1 MKRPMTTT
9 AINMVAAALIAALAP
24 PAQVDPADWAEENL
38 ILVAGPVAGQPFDL
52 TTTPYWREP
61 MGCMSVDAADNL
73 IWVRKSTQ
81 VAFTTMAMGVIGYWS
96 DVAPSTAMAVQP
108 TSQDVKDFNAEQLG
122 PSIAAARQ
130 KGHRW
135 AARIATQKSRDGDGS
150 TTLRKKFPGGWLVLV
165 GGHASAGLRRRSI
178 KYMFVDETD
187 ELPLDLE
194 QQGDPMNMIEARQD
208 SFIAS
213 GDWKRLCGSTPTIDG
228 QSRCDAG
235 FMAGDQRY
243 YHVPCPHCRSLHK
256 LEFYKLK
263 YEETWPHR
271 AHYFCEKCGAAIENY
286 HLKWMLQEENG
297 ARWIPENAGARY
309 KSYHIEAIYSLLT
322 TWDHLVGEYLNAKD
336 DPTRLKT
343 FTNLR
348 LARAFKVQGNA
359 PDADVL
365 ALRAEDYPVGTL
377 PMGVLFLTAGVDVQQ
392 NRLEW
397 EVTGWGI
404 GKTSWSICR
413 GIIEGDTA
421 TPDPW
426 VSLGD
431 LYSRQFKDWQGNTRQ
446 IERMAIDAGYRPQMV
461 YGFVRGR
468 PRAIA
473 IKGVAGHLAPAI
485 GTPSRQEH
493 TADGGRRKGAVML
506 WPVGVWQLKAEF
518 YGFLNSKALESGG
531 FPPGY
536 CHFPRGDL
544 YDLAYFQQLTSEQ
557 LVETE
562 RRGYVE
568 LVWVK
573 NPKLRNEALDK
584 RIYATAAAYH
594 AGMGQWTPDYWA
606 QLAAERGTPPEQA
619 QLDLL
624 QAMTSPAAKPM
635 AAQHVSAPT
644 PEANAVRPQRKLR
657 ALGQN
662 LN

>member
-1 MKRPMTTT
+1 MTT
-9 AINMVAAALIAALAP
+9 ASKLVAAALIAALTP
-24 PAQVDPADWAEENL
+24 PESVDPGTWAEQN
-38 ILVAGPVAGQPFDL
+38 IVLVAGPAAGELLDL
-52 TTTPYWREP
+52 STTPYWREP
-61 MGCMSVDAADNL
+61 MACMAVDAPDNL
-73 IWVRKSTQ
+73 VWIRKSTQ
-81 VAFTTMAMGVIGYWS
+81 VAFTTMAVAVQGYWI
-96 DVAPSTAMAVQP
+96 DKAPSTMMAVQP
-108 TSQDVKDFNAEQLG
+108 TSQDVKDFNAEQFG
-122 PSIAAARQ
+122 PTVQAAR
-130 KGHRW
+130 KEGRPW
-135 AARIATQKSRDGDGS
+135 ASKIATQKSRDGDSS
-150 TTLRKKFPGGWLVLV
+150 TTLRKKFPGGWLVFV

-178 KYMFVDETD
+178 KYMFVDEAD

-228 QSRCDAG
+228 QSRCDKG
-235 FMAGDQRY
+235 FMDGDQRY
-243 YHVPCPHCRSLHK
+243 YNVPCPHCETLHK
-256 LEFYKLK
+256 LDFYKFK

-271 AHYFCEKCGAAIENY
+271 AHYFCESCGAKIENY
-286 HLKWMLQEENG
+286 HLKHMLQPENG
-297 ARWIPENAGARY
+297 ARWIPENPGARY
-309 KSYHIEAIYSLLT
+309 KSYHIEAVYSLLT
-322 TWDHLVGEYLNAKD
+322 TWDHLVGEYLEAKD

-359 PDADVL
+359 PDADLL
-365 ALRAEDYPVGTL
+365 ALRAEDYPIGTL
-377 PMGVLFLTAGVDVQQ
+377 PAGVLFLTAGVDVQQ

-397 EVTGWGI
+397 EVVGWGV

-413 GIIEGDTA
+413 GVIEGDTA

-426 VSLGD
+426 VELGEV
-431 LYSRQFKDWQGNTRQ
+431 YSREFRDWQGNTRK
-446 IERMAIDAGYRPQMV
+446 IERMAVDSGYRPQMV
-461 YGFVRGR
+461 YGFTRGR
-468 PRAIA
+468 VRAIA
-473 IKGVAGHLAPAI
+473 IKGVGGHLAPAI

-518 YGFLNSKALESGG
+518 YGFLNAKPLEIGG
-531 FPPGY
+531 YPPGY

-544 YDLAYFQQLTSEQ
+544 YDITYFQQLTAEQ

-594 AGMGQWTPDYWA
+594 VGMGQWTPQYWA
-606 QLAAERGTPPEQA
+606 QLAAERGAPPEQA

-624 QAMTSPAAKPM
+624 QAMTSPAKPVTAK
-635 AAQHVSAPT
+635 HVSAPSA
-644 PEANAVRPQRKLR
+644 PEANAVRRPRQLGGDSKRKL
-657 ALGQN
+657 N
-662 LN
+662 